1 MADEKDFLDEL
12 IDEGAAEDGSFP
24 AMVEAAYRRRQLL
37 KALGEER
44 RRLKLSQTKVAA
56 RMATSQSQLVRL
68 EAGEADPR
76 LSTLE
81 RYAVA
86 VGRRI
91 EWSLVEA
98 TPPKPR
104 SRRRA
109 QATA

>member
-12 IDEGAAEDGSFP
+12 IEEGAAEDRSFP

-44 RRLKLSQTKVAA
+44 KRLKLSQTTVAA

-81 RYAVA
+81 RYAAA
-86 VGRRI
+86 VGRQI
-91 EWSLVEA
+91 EWNLVET
-98 TPPKPR
+98 TPPKAG
-104 SRRRA
+104 SRKRA
-109 QATA
+109 STSA